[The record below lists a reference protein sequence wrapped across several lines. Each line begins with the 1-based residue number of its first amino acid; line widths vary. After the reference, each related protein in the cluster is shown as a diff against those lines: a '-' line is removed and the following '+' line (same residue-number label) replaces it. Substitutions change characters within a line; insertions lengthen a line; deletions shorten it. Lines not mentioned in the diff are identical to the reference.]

1 MTYKQYIENKKKQY
15 VGKTVNYKGAMYTV
29 VDIDYNGC
37 LIIDKPNR
45 FNLTTAVEEYDA
57 DIEYI
62 N

>member
-15 VGKTVNYKGAMYTV
+15 VGKTVNYKGTMYTV
-29 VDIDYNGC
+29 VDVDYNGC

-45 FNLTTAVEEYDA
+45 FNLTTAVEEYDV